1 MKLTLTRQNLRIGLV
16 LLALLLA
23 LALAAAY
30 LFSKHRWAENT
41 VAELEPRY
49 ARLLGLEAS
58 QPELNQALLE
68 STSLIS
74 RPVYPASQDVSQ
86 AGNDAKQR
94 IRNIATRAGLSIMSS
109 QVLPP
114 KSEKQ
119 FDRVPLTV
127 RLEGELPA
135 LQAALVVLAGEAPSI
150 NFESFSVQTIG
161 AVKPEVAQ
169 RLSIQFN
176 LFILRAKS

>member
-1 MKLTLTRQNLRIGLV
+1 MKPLLTRQNLGVGLV
-16 LLALLLA
+16 LLALLLP
-23 LALAAAY
+23 LALVAAY
-30 LFSKHRWAENT
+30 LVGKYRWVEAT
-41 VAELEPRY
+41 MADVEPRY

-58 QPELNQALLE
+58 QPELNQAIAQSAALL
-68 STSLIS
+68 S
-74 RPVYPASQDVSQ
+74 RRVYPATLDVSQ
-86 AGNDAKQR
+86 AGNDAQQR

-114 KSEKQ
+114 KAAKQ

-135 LQAALVVLAGEAPSI
+135 LQAALVVLAGESPAIS
-150 NFESFSVQTIG
+150 FESFSVQTIG
-161 AVKPEVAQ
+161 AVKSEVPQ
-169 RLSIQFN
+169 RLNIQMN

>member
-1 MKLTLTRQNLRIGLV
+1 MKRLLARHNLVLV
-16 LLALLLA
+16 LILLALLLP
-23 LALAAAY
+23 LALVGGY
-30 LFSKHRWAENT
+30 LFSKYQWAENA
-41 VAELEPRY
+41 VAELGPRY

-58 QPELNQALLE
+58 QPELKQALAQSAAL
-68 STSLIS
+68 LS
-74 RPVYPASQDVSQ
+74 RQVYPASQDVSQ
-86 AGNDAKQR
+86 AGNDAQQR

-114 KSEKQ
+114 KAEKQ

-135 LQAALVVLAGEAPSI
+135 LQAALVVLAGESPAI
-150 NFESFSVQTIG
+150 NFETLSVQTIG
-161 AVKPEVAQ
+161 AVKPEVPQ
-169 RLSIQFN
+169 RLNIQFN

>member
-1 MKLTLTRQNLRIGLV
+1 MKPLLTRQNLGIGLV
-16 LLALLLA
+16 LLALLLP

-30 LFSKHRWAENT
+30 LFSKYQWAGNA

-58 QPELNQALLE
+58 QPELKQAIAQSTALL
-68 STSLIS
+68 S
-74 RPVYPASQDVSQ
+74 RQVYPASQDVSQ
-86 AGNDAKQR
+86 AGNDAQQR

-119 FDRVPLTV
+119 FDRVPLSV

-135 LQAALVVLAGEAPSI
+135 LQAALVVLAGEAPAI

>member
-1 MKLTLTRQNLRIGLV
+1 MKPLLTRQNLGIVVV
-16 LLALLLA
+16 LLALLLP

-30 LFSKHRWAENT
+30 LFSKYQWAGNA
-41 VAELEPRY
+41 VAALEPRY

-58 QPELNQALLE
+58 QPELKQAIAQSTALL
-68 STSLIS
+68 S
-74 RPVYPASQDVSQ
+74 RQVYPASQDVSQ
-86 AGNDAKQR
+86 AGNDAQQR

-114 KSEKQ
+114 KAEKQ

-135 LQAALVVLAGEAPSI
+135 LQAALVALAAESPAI
-150 NFESFSVQTIG
+150 NFESFLVQTIG
-161 AVKPEVAQ
+161 AVKPEVPQ
-169 RLSIQFN
+169 RLSVQFN